1 MHFGGR
7 GCLQY
12 GENTTIYPSLWHR
25 PVTLYPST
33 QHLRTMVLGIISL
46 LGIVG
51 GIVLVLLLGFGLMF
65 FLRALL
71 FPPSE

>member
-1 MHFGGR
+1 
-7 GCLQY
+7 
-12 GENTTIYPSLWHR
+12 
-25 PVTLYPST
+25 
-33 QHLRTMVLGIISL
+33 MVLGIVSL

-71 FPPSE
+71 FPPNE